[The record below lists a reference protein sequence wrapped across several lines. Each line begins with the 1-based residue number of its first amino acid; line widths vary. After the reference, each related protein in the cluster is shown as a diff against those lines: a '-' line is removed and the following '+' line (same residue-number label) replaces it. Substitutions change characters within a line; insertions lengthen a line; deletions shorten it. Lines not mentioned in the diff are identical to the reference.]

1 MEQVVQKVLERIES
15 EAEELAELVLTL
27 ANTYGPVGQEAATA
41 RVVHDWYGRHGIES
55 ELLPLVGERA
65 NVVGRVRGS
74 GGGRSL
80 LFNAHLDTEA
90 SGHDYDTLMQVPDPN
105 RVGAWREGDRIFGH
119 TALND
124 RHAHALFMIA
134 ARALRDAG
142 VDLAGDLVL
151 TSVCGE
157 TGQAPV
163 DEYRGLEYEGK
174 GFGSSYL
181 VEHGYRADYALVSE
195 TTDFASCWHHCG
207 ASYFKVT
214 LRGRNMYTPRLKRE
228 GGLEDHPNA
237 IVKAAA
243 AVDAIEHWAIRYT
256 EARTKSTPCGTVRP
270 NAQVGAIRGGI
281 PWRPNRS
288 STYCAL
294 YVDVRLLPD
303 EDPADV
309 EAEFRAMID
318 ELGVGA
324 EVDVIMTKRGAL
336 GTGIEPLHEA
346 ITSAHERVRGTEPP
360 AEAEPAVVSMW
371 RDTNVFNKAGIP
383 SINFGPSRGVAD
395 VQGRGYL
402 EVDGLVDAAKMYA
415 LIAMQISGSSELA
428 AAAAAT
434 DRATRS

>member
-1 MEQVVQKVLERIES
+1 MDEAVTQMLKAIDAER
-15 EAEELAELVLTL
+15 EELADLVLEL
-27 ANTYGPVGQEAATA
+27 ANTYGPVGQEINTA
-41 RVVHDWYGRHGIES
+41 RVVHDWYLDNGIES
-55 ELLPLVGERA
+55 QLIPLVGERG
-65 NVVGRVRGS
+65 NVVGRVRGDGS
-74 GGGRSL
+74 GKSL

-105 RVGAWREGDRIFGH
+105 RVGAWREGERIFGH

-124 RHAHALFMIA
+124 RHAHALFMVA
-134 ARALRDAG
+134 SRAILRAG
-142 VDLAGDLVL
+142 IPLGGDLVL

-163 DEYRGLEYEGK
+163 DEYQGLEYEGK

-195 TTDFASCWHHCG
+195 TTDFALCWHHCG

-214 LRGRNMYTPRLKRE
+214 LRGHNMYTPRLKRGE
-228 GGLEDHPNA
+228 TPADHPNA

-243 AVDAIEHWAIRYT
+243 VTEAIERWAIEYT
-256 EARTKSTPCGTVRP
+256 AARTKRTPCGEVRP
-270 NAQVGAIRGGI
+270 NAQVGAVRGGI

-288 STYCAL
+288 SPYCAL
-294 YVDVRLLPD
+294 YVDVRILPD
-303 EDPADV
+303 EEPADV
-309 EAEFRAMID
+309 EAEFRSMVEGLD
-318 ELGVGA
+318 LGA

-336 GTGIEPLHEA
+336 GTGIEPLRDA
-346 ITSAHERVRGTEPP
+346 IVASHRAVRGSEPP

-383 SINFGPSRGVAD
+383 AINFGPSRGLAD

-402 EVDGLVDAAKMYA
+402 EIDSLVDAAKIYA
-415 LIAMQISGSSELA
+415 LIALEIAGHGPS
-428 AAAAAT
+428 T
-434 DRATRS
+434 

>member
-1 MEQVVQKVLERIES
+1 MDEAVERMLKAIEA
-15 EAEELAELVLTL
+15 EREELAELVLEL
-27 ANTYGPVGQEAATA
+27 ANTYGPVGQEINTA
-41 RVVHDWYGRHGIES
+41 RVVHDWYLANGIES
-55 ELLPLVGERA
+55 ELIPLVGDRG
-65 NVVGRVRGS
+65 NVVGRVRGD
-74 GGGRSL
+74 GTGKSL

-124 RHAHALFMIA
+124 RHAHALFMVA
-134 ARALRDAG
+134 SRAIVRAG
-142 VDLAGDLVL
+142 IPLAGDLVL

-157 TGQAPV
+157 TGQSPV
-163 DEYRGLEYEGK
+163 DEYQGLEYEGK

-195 TTDFASCWHHCG
+195 TTDFALCWHHCG

-214 LRGRNMYTPRLKRE
+214 LRGNNMYTPRLKRGE
-228 GGLEDHPNA
+228 TPRDHPNA

-243 AVDAIEHWAIRYT
+243 VVEAIERWAVDYT
-256 EARTKSTPCGTVRP
+256 AARTKRTPCGEVRP
-270 NAQVGAIRGGI
+270 NAQVGAVRGGI

-288 STYCAL
+288 SPYCAL
-294 YVDVRLLPD
+294 YVDVRILPD
-303 EDPADV
+303 EEPADV
-309 EAEFRAMID
+309 EAEFRSMVD
-318 ELGVGA
+318 GLGLGA

-336 GTGIEPLHEA
+336 GTGIEPLQDA
-346 ITSAHERVRGTEPP
+346 IVASHRAVRGSEPP

-383 SINFGPSRGVAD
+383 AINFGPSRGLAD

-402 EVDGLVDAAKMYA
+402 DIDSLVDAAKMYA
-415 LIAMQISGSSELA
+415 LISLEIAGRNG
-428 AAAAAT
+428 T
-434 DRATRS
+434 T